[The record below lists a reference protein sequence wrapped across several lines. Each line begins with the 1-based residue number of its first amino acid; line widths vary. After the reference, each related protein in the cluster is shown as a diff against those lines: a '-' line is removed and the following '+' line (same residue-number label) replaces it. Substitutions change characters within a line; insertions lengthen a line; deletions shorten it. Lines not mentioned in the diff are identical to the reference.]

1 MKFLAVFILWCI
13 LFALAWPIALVVLVL
28 APLAWLIVLPFLVVG
43 TCVGAALALLK
54 SILFLPARMLGY
66 RG

>member
-13 LFALAWPIALVVLVL
+13 LFVLSWPIAVVVLVA
-28 APLAWLIVLPFLVVG
+28 APLAWLLALPFRLLGV
-43 TCVGAALALLK
+43 CVSATFALLK
-54 SILFLPARMLGY
+54 GILFLPARILGY